1 MKELRKQ
8 HVSKFTPMVRMTE
21 RFPHGGISYD
31 SKKSEGTA
39 KAARGS
45 TRICR

>member
-8 HVSKFTPMVRMTE
+8 HVPKLTPMVRMTE
-21 RFPHGGISYD
+21 RFPHSGISYD

-45 TRICR
+45 AKI